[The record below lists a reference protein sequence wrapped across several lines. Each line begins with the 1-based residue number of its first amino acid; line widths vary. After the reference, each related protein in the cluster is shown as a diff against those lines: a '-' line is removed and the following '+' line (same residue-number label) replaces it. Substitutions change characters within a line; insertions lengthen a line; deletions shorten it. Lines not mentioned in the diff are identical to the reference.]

1 MTPLPQ
7 LLTVMYIGL
16 AAPKIT
22 SYPDFKISPN
32 TGVFVFSK
40 YSVTGNHNLTF
51 LIFFFK
57 YLRLGE

>member
-51 LIFFFK
+51 FIFF
-57 YLRLGE
+57 